1 MTKLFEL
8 HEIVQLDSLWL
19 ADSVDVISR
28 QIAQHEVLRSVLFGG
43 EQTLAE
49 LVVLCLS
56 A

>member
-28 QIAQHEVLRSVLFGG
+28 QIAQHEVLRSVLFRS